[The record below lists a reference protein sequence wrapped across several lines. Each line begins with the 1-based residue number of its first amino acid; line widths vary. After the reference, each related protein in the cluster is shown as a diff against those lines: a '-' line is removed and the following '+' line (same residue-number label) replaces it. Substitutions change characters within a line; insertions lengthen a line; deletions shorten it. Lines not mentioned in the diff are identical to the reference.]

1 MEDFLKLYVPTISS
15 PALEKANFPIF
26 SPNQLPNDLKLRE
39 ASYRIENPKREYPR
53 CSLKLMLKSESTGKV
68 LYIKE
73 FNYDWAPPAYDCPS
87 LWKNHEEFAAED
99 TPEPQP
105 HLIENDVLWIGF
117 NYRNQRAA
125 SIIKERTTIE
135 MVGDFSDQEL
145 VHIARGLTALDKNQR
160 ERILS
165 KSFAELSYGYP
176 KAVEAVNVTI
186 SFWKFPVA
194 DSQIKLQTAFMK
206 DNIPTEAIVGH
217 LPLPS
222 NSGYKLD
229 SVFAYHFGEIPS
241 AESRYNFV
249 YEHEEHKGSTIQL
262 QHVHKNSPAAC
273 AFPPLPDQTQ
283 KFKIALEKV
292 GGVDCYYAYR
302 SENYGP
308 HELIFQRGNFR
319 YLMLVKPASWTSKE
333 WFFKFLGI
341 FLKCHDGFMQ
351 YKKEL

>member
-1 MEDFLKLYVPTISS
+1 
-15 PALEKANFPIF
+15 
-26 SPNQLPNDLKLRE
+26 
-39 ASYRIENPKREYPR
+39 
-53 CSLKLMLKSESTGKV
+53 MLKSESTGKV

-105 HLIENDVLWIGF
+105 HLIENDMLWIGF
-117 NYRNQRAA
+117 NYRNQKAA
-125 SIIKERTTIE
+125 SIIKDRTTIE
-135 MVGDFSDQEL
+135 MVGDFSDEEL
-145 VHIARGLTALDKNQR
+145 IHIARGLTALDKNQR
-160 ERILS
+160 DRILA

-176 KAVEAVNVTI
+176 KAVEAVNVPI

-222 NSGYKLD
+222 NSGYQLD
-229 SVFAYHFGEIPS
+229 SVFAYHFGETPS
-241 AESRYNFV
+241 EESRYNFV

-283 KFKIALEKV
+283 KFKMALEKV
-292 GGVDCYYAYR
+292 SGIDCYYAYR

-319 YLMLVKPASWTSKE
+319 YLMLVKPASWTNRE

-341 FLKCHDGFMQ
+341 FLKCHDGSMQ